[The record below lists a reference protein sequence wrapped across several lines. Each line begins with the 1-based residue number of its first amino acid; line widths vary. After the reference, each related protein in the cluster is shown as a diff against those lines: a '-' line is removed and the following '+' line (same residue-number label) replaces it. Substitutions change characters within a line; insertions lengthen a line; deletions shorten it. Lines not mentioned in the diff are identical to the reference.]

1 MLTLYPS
8 NKLEHLSFLLATL
21 FDQQP
26 ARGLAAD
33 IVLVESPGMQHWL
46 SMQLA
51 EQRGIAM
58 NISFPLPVRFMW
70 DIARDVLGDDAVP
83 KESPFRR
90 ETLRWRIYQLFSD
103 PEALADPALSRV
115 AGFLTK
121 STQSGG
127 GQLQRLQLAVS
138 LADLFEQYLL
148 YRPDWLLAWK
158 RHEKVTGD
166 DADEVW
172 QAQVWRKLV
181 SDTPTHPARLHE
193 RMVTALQ
200 QPDQKLIDALPERI
214 ILFAINTMAPQFVA
228 FLDALAQWVDVH
240 LYHLNPCVNYWGN
253 AAGRGE
259 QARLLRLEGIEAW
272 MTQSQDNPL
281 LANLGRQGRDLFNQL
296 TELQSYEISAFDLP
310 PPSEQ
315 QLGTS
320 LLSRVQQDILESRA
334 GDANYQWQPD
344 DYSILISSAHSALR
358 EVQSLH
364 DYLLLQLQNDP
375 NLQPRDILVM
385 CPAIEQYAP
394 AIEAVF
400 ARVGV
405 AFGEDD
411 VSPRIP
417 CTIADRSPLDADPLI
432 AAFLSLLSL
441 PDSRFSVTQILEYLS
456 LTPLQ
461 RRFGLTEESL
471 TVIEYWLE
479 QANIHWGLNDT
490 HKSAV
495 TENATDSAMFSWQW
509 GLQRLMLGM
518 VSEDHVQLFGNCVTV
533 PDVEGQ
539 AGAELGR
546 LMLVI
551 EQLMR
556 HNQALGQSRTAL
568 DWQQYLYRLRDDCF
582 APVSDDTDS
591 WESIGKAIADFALQC
606 EQAGFSGELS
616 LAEVREVLTR
626 RFATPDAGNHFMTGQ
641 VTFCSMLPMRSI
653 PFKVIAILGLND
665 GEFPRTNPP
674 GSINIMARQGSRLG
688 DRSRR
693 QEDRYL
699 FLEAIISARQALY
712 LSYQGRSALN
722 NAERQP
728 SLVLQEVMDFLHQDY
743 AWDARQAVRQLP
755 LHPFSP
761 DVFRGQWPSY
771 AKGWHRL
778 AQAVAEPVSTDD
790 VLTLSFAGDQQLTRS
805 ISCVEVGRCFDDPLA
820 WLARQLGLRLDI
832 DNRLLQD
839 SEPFE
844 SSKLTRYRYVD
855 ELVNCGAM
863 SGSSDALTQQF
874 LLGGDLPDTPVSRL
888 ELQQWQEAAHLLL
901 EAAPLTDDTQTTVAT
916 QIGRWH
922 LYGSC
927 YQLHNELV
935 SYHVGQHQVRRSF
948 VAWITML
955 VANSEGL
962 TLPLSLHYIDWSKEP
977 LQRRTE
983 VFEAFDSEEAQTIL
997 SRLVAMLERIEQQ
1010 PTLVHLAV
1018 AEAFSKFA
1026 KMCSENDDWKQHE
1039 ELQKRWNMLTD
1050 PNDAYSKLGNS
1061 AYFNW
1066 FFSQVPTVDDLPLT
1080 DLAAL
1085 YCPFFNSM
1093 AKTKK

>member
-21 FDQQP
+21 LDQQP
-26 ARGLAAD
+26 AKGLAAD

-58 NISFPLPVRFMW
+58 NVSFPLPVRFMW
-70 DIARDVLGDDAVP
+70 DTARQVLGEDAVP

-90 ETLRWRIYQLFSD
+90 ETLRWRIYALFCD
-103 PEALADPALSRV
+103 PEVLAEPALSRV
-115 AGFLTK
+115 AGFLT
-121 STQSGG
+121 QSQQNGG
-127 GQLQRLQLAVS
+127 GQLQCLQLAVA
-138 LADLFEQYLL
+138 LADLYEQYLL
-148 YRPDWLLAWK
+148 YRPDWLLAWE
-158 RHEKVTGD
+158 RHEQVTAG

-193 RMVTALQ
+193 RMVAALK
-200 QPDQKLIDALPERI
+200 QPDQRLIEALPERI

-228 FLDALAQWVDVH
+228 FLDALAAIVDVH
-240 LYHLNPCVNYWGN
+240 LFHLNPCVNYWGN

-259 QARLLRLEGIEAW
+259 QARLLRSEGIEAW
-272 MTQSQDNPL
+272 LTQSQDNPM

-310 PPSEQ
+310 PPPEQ
-315 QLGTS
+315 QPDAS
-320 LLSRVQQDILESRA
+320 LLSQVQQDILESTT
-334 GDANYQWQPD
+334 GESHYQWQAD
-344 DYSILISSAHSALR
+344 DNSILINSAHSALR

-364 DYLLLQLQNDP
+364 DYLLRQFDSDP
-375 NLQPRDILVM
+375 DLQPRDILVM

-400 ARVGV
+400 ARVGLML
-405 AFGEDD
+405 DD
-411 VSPRIP
+411 DEVSPRIP
-417 CTIADRSPLDADPLI
+417 CTIADRSPLDADPLV

-461 RRFGLTEESL
+461 RRFGLSEESL

-479 QANIHWGLNDT
+479 QANIHWGLDGSHKAAITADAT
-490 HKSAV
+490 HS
-495 TENATDSAMFSWQW
+495 EMFSWQW
-509 GLQRLMLGM
+509 GLQRLLLGM
-518 VSEDHVQLFGNCVTV
+518 ISEDHVQLLDGCVTV

-539 AGAELGR
+539 ASAELGR

-551 EQLMR
+551 ERLMQ
-556 HNQALGQSRTAL
+556 HNQQLGHPRSAE
-568 DWQQYLYRLRDDCF
+568 DWQHYLYNLRDDCF
-582 APVSDDTDS
+582 APISDDTDS
-591 WESIGKAIADFALQC
+591 WESIGKAIADIALQC
-606 EQAGFSGELS
+606 EQAGFTGQLS
-616 LAEVREVLTR
+616 LAEVRDVLTR

-674 GSINIMARQGSRLG
+674 GSINIMARHASRLG

-728 SLVLQEVMDFLHQDY
+728 SLVLQEMMDFLHQDY
-743 AWDARQAVRQLP
+743 DWDASQAVRQLP

-761 DVFRGQWPSY
+761 DVFRGPWPSY
-771 AKGWHRL
+771 AAGWHRL
-778 AQAVAEPVSTDD
+778 AQAVIAPPTTDGHQ
-790 VLTLSFAGDQQLTRS
+790 LLSFDSEEHRTRS
-805 ISCVEVGRCFDDPLA
+805 LSSVELGRCFDDPLA
-820 WLARQLGLRLDI
+820 WLARQLGLRLEI
-832 DNRLLQD
+832 DNRLLED

-844 SSKLTRYRYVD
+844 SNKLTRYRYID
-855 ELVNCGAM
+855 ELVGRGATA
-863 SGSSDALTQQF
+863 GSSDALTQQF
-874 LLGGDLPDTPVSRL
+874 LRSGDLPDTPVSL
-888 ELQQWQEAAHLLL
+888 NELALWQEAGQLLL
-901 EAAPLTDDTQTTVAT
+901 DALPMAADVQTTLAT
-916 QIGRWH
+916 QVGRWH

-927 YQLHNELV
+927 YQLDNELV
-935 SYHVGQHQVRRSF
+935 TYHVGQHQIRRSF

-955 VANSEGL
+955 IANSEGL
-962 TLPLSLHYIDWSKEP
+962 TLPLTLHYIDWNKQP
-977 LQRRTE
+977 LQHQTL
-983 VFEAFDSEEAQTIL
+983 VFEAYTSEQAQAL
-997 SRLVAMLERIEQQ
+997 LARLVAMVERIEQQ
-1010 PTLVHLAV
+1010 PTLMHLAV
-1018 AEAFSKFA
+1018 AEVFSKFA
-1026 KMCSENDDWKQHE
+1026 GMSADNTDWLQHD
-1039 ELQKRWNMLTD
+1039 ELPKRWEALTD
-1050 PNDAYSKLGNS
+1050 ANDPYSKLGNS

-1066 FFSQVPTVDDLPLT
+1066 FFNELPSVSDLPLT
-1080 DLAAL
+1080 EMAAL
-1085 YCPFFNSM
+1085 YCPFFNSL
-1093 AKTKK
+1093 AKAK